1 MRAQVPRDRRDALT
15 PRRAVAITC
24 GAKQCD
30 VEAIYHAD
38 CLTSIYEKLGPKSSG
53 AAKNRALAHSIE
65 NLRFSGASDVPM
77 QPCSVWLP
85 RARGRVLQAS

>member
-1 MRAQVPRDRRDALT
+1 MRAQVPRGRRAALT

-65 NLRFSGASDVPM
+65 NLRFSGASDAPTHPRRVA
-77 QPCSVWLP
+77 LP
-85 RARGRVLQAS
+85 RARGRMPQAS